1 MGQFNFGPST
11 EERRLGLLGLKNSKR
26 PICDLLIMV
35 KEWIIQY
42 LSVFFLSKTL
52 LSFGLITDQCNFNG
66 GDRGATN
73 GFDISKQF
81 SSDEEMKSLWAEA
94 VELKGQVVT
103 LSQGRN
109 Q

>member
-66 GDRGATN
+66 GDRGA
-73 GFDISKQF
+73 DKR
-81 SSDEEMKSLWAEA
+81 L
-94 VELKGQVVT
+94 
-103 LSQGRN
+103 
-109 Q
+109 